1 MHQDKPVSIHSNLIL
16 ASRQLLAAQNKKLLL
31 IEDTAAHAAL
41 IRRVIDTSVWDL
53 THVTRGHDAIEIFKE
68 DDSYIILL
76 DLSLPD
82 YDGLTLLTHFKSS
95 NPLTPI
101 IIVTS
106 LEDVKKSV
114 QAMQI
119 GAWDYVVKSDP
130 DNFSKNLGGAIEK
143 AWHTRI
149 DKIEKKL
156 ASECKVAELIKA
168 EKIQAIEETIKHLC
182 NEINNPLSGLITCTT
197 LLQNQLS
204 TAEEREVLT
213 QLISSAQ
220 KVAFAVNKLQNFSVD
235 SIEEKAE

>member
-1 MHQDKPVSIHSNLIL
+1 MNQDTPGSIHSNLIS
-16 ASRQLLAAQNKKLLL
+16 ASRQLLDAQHKKLLL

-53 THVTRGHDAIEIFKE
+53 THVTRGHDAIEKFKE

-82 YDGLTLLTHFKSS
+82 YDGLTLLTHFKSV

-101 IIVTS
+101 LIVTS

-114 QAMQI
+114 HAMQI
-119 GAWDYVVKSDP
+119 GAWDYVVKNDP
-130 DNFSKNLGGAIEK
+130 EHFSENIVQAIEK

-149 DKIEKKL
+149 DKVEKKL

-182 NEINNPLSGLITCTT
+182 NEINNPLSGLITYTT
-197 LLQNQLS
+197 LLKNQLS
-204 TAEEREVLT
+204 TSEDSEVLA
-213 QLISSAQ
+213 QLVASAQ
-220 KVAFAVNKLQNFSVD
+220 KVASAVNKLQNISTDPVQEG
-235 SIEEKAE
+235 EE

>member
-1 MHQDKPVSIHSNLIL
+1 MNQDTPVSFHSNLIS

-31 IEDTAAHAAL
+31 VEDTAAHAAL

-53 THVTRGHDAIEIFKE
+53 THVTRGHDAIERFKE

-82 YDGLTLLTHFKSS
+82 YDGLTLLNHFKSC
-95 NPLTPI
+95 NPLAPV

-114 QAMQI
+114 QAMQV

-130 DNFSKNLGGAIEK
+130 DNFSENLGNAIEK

-149 DKIEKKL
+149 DKVEKKL

-182 NEINNPLSGLITCTT
+182 NEINNPLSGLITYTT
-197 LLQNQLS
+197 LLKNQL
-204 TAEEREVLT
+204 TATDESEVLI
-213 QLISSAQ
+213 QLIASAQ
-220 KVAFAVNKLQNFSVD
+220 KVASAVNKLQNISID
-235 SIEEKAE
+235 SNKEDGE